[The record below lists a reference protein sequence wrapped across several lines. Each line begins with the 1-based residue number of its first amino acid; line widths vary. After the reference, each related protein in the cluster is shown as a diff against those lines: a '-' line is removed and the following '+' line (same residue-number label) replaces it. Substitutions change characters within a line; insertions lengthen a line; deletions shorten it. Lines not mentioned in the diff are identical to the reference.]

1 MIGETTESRYSVS
14 LFDCCYFCSKHLFR
28 NCLMHNLSN
37 LRETK
42 VINVLFTCF
51 FDFRV
56 INPFH
61 SAGLFYTS
69 WKYKTKGIQIHIPLL
84 LPETAIFGFLEA
96 NDKVSL
102 ILNGLLLLFK

>member
-1 MIGETTESRYSVS
+1 MY
-14 LFDCCYFCSKHLFR
+14 
-28 NCLMHNLSN
+28 NLSN

-51 FDFRV
+51 FDSRV
-56 INPFH
+56 INTFH
-61 SAGLFYTS
+61 TAGLFYTS